1 VVQGKKGRWVQV
13 KESFLWNTQND
24 RMEGQHYDLEKRL
37 VWPSLTPREEEVYK
51 VLTYMNYFGV

>member
-1 VVQGKKGRWVQV
+1 VQV
-13 KESFLWNTQND
+13 KESFLWNIQND